1 MRIVEYNN
9 KKLKHILSLGLIILL
24 SGLAVSC
31 YPEWKLAKFYVES
44 KPDLSIMIFP
54 TDYVFKINLKRSEIG
69 DTKGMTSL
77 EVDSTLKAN
86 SLFLKNI
93 SDSVFLE
100 TFINSMIVEFE
111 KLGFKVYTESSLDSF
126 LFIRSTAYI
135 LNIAQ
140 IEIEEHYYEYEDSE
154 NFDDYV
160 YYKTIDLNAV
170 SFNNWFELTKLN
182 PNKKGRKVF
191 YATETIADR
200 INGYFTENIFTG
212 EVKYKYYTNEIDTD
226 IIYRYCE
233 ILGRRYA
240 GYTYDYILNEYIAK
254 NFPANKKRR
263 YYMRYNRQN
272 NSLDPASRNRFII
285 LEK

>member
-1 MRIVEYNN
+1 MKRF
-9 KKLKHILSLGLIILL
+9 LSYISLLFIAVSFLGL
-24 SGLAVSC
+24 SSC
-31 YPEWKLAKFYVES
+31 YPEWKIAKSYIDS
-44 KPDLSIMIFP
+44 KPDVSVMILP
-54 TDYVFKINLKRSEIG
+54 SDYIFKNNLKIDELG
-69 DTKGMTSL
+69 DTTEMTVWEL
-77 EVDSTLKAN
+77 DSALMAG
-86 SLFLKNI
+86 SLFLNDI
-93 SDSVFLE
+93 SDSIFLE
-100 TFINSMIVEFE
+100 TFINSMIEEFE

-140 IEIEEHYYEYEDSE
+140 IEVEEHYYEYEDSQ

-160 YYKTIDLNAV
+160 YYKTMDLNAV

-182 PNKKGRKVF
+182 PKEEGRKVF
-191 YATETIADR
+191 YAYETIADQ
-200 INGYFTENIFTG
+200 INGYFAENIFTG
-212 EVKYKYYTNEIDTD
+212 EVKYKYYINEIDTD

-240 GYTYDYILNEYIAK
+240 GYTYDYIMNEHIAK